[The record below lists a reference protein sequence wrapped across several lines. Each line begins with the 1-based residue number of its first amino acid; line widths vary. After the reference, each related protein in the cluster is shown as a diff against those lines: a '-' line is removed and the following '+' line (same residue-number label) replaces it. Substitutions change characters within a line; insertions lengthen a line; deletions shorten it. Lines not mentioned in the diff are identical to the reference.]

1 MHWLLYRS
9 ERAGCERHCEGV
21 SCLNFCPHVAKI
33 NDNQNKINNKDKLY
47 HCLDGLVK
55 ICVGNCWIAPV
66 EASVTDFTCG
76 FVYQSLL
83 LPAEGLLD
91 WSTQQSSG
99 EKLSALSMHQEDC
112 YKSMLSLMS
121 KNQKNVWFHALVP
134 GISYESS
141 SVRRRTNA
149 FNLIHQLN
157 IIVKTGV
164 PKEKVIQGLK
174 EPLHSC
180 FLWCMPCEVS
190 SCLYWRTKM
199 ELSYWLSKLDALNLM
214 QLKTSFS
221 RFLTLSGITWLDWWG
236 KIWSMLLS
244 T

>member
-9 ERAGCERHCEGV
+9 DRAGCERHCEGV

-112 YKSMLSLMS
+112 YKSMLYTHV
-121 KNQKNVWFHALVP
+121 QKPKTCVIPCTCSRNILWVFLGPKTPKCFQPDPPTEYHRENWRPQGKGYPRPQGAFAQLFLVMYAL
-134 GISYESS
+134 
-141 SVRRRTNA
+141 
-149 FNLIHQLN
+149 
-157 IIVKTGV
+157 
-164 PKEKVIQGLK
+164 
-174 EPLHSC
+174 
-180 FLWCMPCEVS
+180 
-190 SCLYWRTKM
+190 
-199 ELSYWLSKLDALNLM
+199 
-214 QLKTSFS
+214 
-221 RFLTLSGITWLDWWG
+221 
-236 KIWSMLLS
+236 
-244 T
+244 